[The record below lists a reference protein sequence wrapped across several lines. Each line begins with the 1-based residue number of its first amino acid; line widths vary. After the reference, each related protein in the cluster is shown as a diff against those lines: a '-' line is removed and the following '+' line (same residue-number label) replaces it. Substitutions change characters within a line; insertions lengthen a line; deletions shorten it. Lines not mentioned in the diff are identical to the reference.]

1 MDTKIV
7 KPSEANIFLEGVEVC
22 REYFHTE
29 KITFGTSE
37 LQPGQT
43 GAVDNGHKDSHEVFY
58 VAKGHVLLRCGVW
71 LHLNHRKKVENETR
85 NDYNVNQQRYHGT
98 RCRGNF

>member
-43 GAVDNGHKDSHEVFY
+43 R
-58 VAKGHVLLRCGVW
+58 L
-71 LHLNHRKKVENETR
+71 TM
-85 NDYNVNQQRYHGT
+85 GT
-98 RCRGNF
+98 RIRTKCFMWQRAMYSSDAGISFTISEKAMLRLSLLASLTS